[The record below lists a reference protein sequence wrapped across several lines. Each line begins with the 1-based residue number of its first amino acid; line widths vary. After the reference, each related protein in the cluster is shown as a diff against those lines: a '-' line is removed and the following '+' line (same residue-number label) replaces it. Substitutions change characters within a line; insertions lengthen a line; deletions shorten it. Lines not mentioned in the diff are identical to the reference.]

1 MPGISG
7 RQIAAAR
14 ALADISQD
22 DLAARARIPL
32 ADLMRLEAYGAALLP
47 NDTHT
52 DAIRNALDSFGTIF
66 VAVFIPE
73 DGRQG
78 AGVRLKFSRQ
88 DVKQI
93 SRLENEGGPVADD
106 DVP

>member
-1 MPGISG
+1 MAGISG

-14 ALADISQD
+14 T
-22 DLAARARIPL
+22 L
-32 ADLMRLEAYGAALLP
+32 ADLSQEDLADRARVPLTELLRLEAYGAALLP
-47 NDTHT
+47 DDAHT
-52 DAIRNALDSFGTIF
+52 DAIRNALDSFG
-66 VAVFIPE
+66 AVFVPE
-73 DGRQG
+73 GNGLG

-93 SRLENEGGPVADD
+93 SRLESEGGPAADG

>member
-14 ALADISQD
+14 ALADISQE
-22 DLAARARIPL
+22 DLAAEARIPL
-32 ADLMRLEAYGAALLP
+32 ADLMRLEVYGAALLP

-52 DAIRNALDSFGTIF
+52 DAIRHALDSFGTIF
-66 VAVFIPE
+66 VPE
-73 DGRQG
+73 GHGLG

-93 SRLENEGGPVADD
+93 SRLENEGGPAADD

>member
-14 ALADISQD
+14 ALADISQE
-22 DLAARARIPL
+22 DLSTRARIPL

-47 NDTHT
+47 SDAHT

-66 VAVFIPE
+66 VPE
-73 DGRQG
+73 GHGLG
-78 AGVRLKFSRQ
+78 AGVRLKFSRL

-93 SRLENEGGPVADD
+93 SRLENEGGRAADD

>member
-1 MPGISG
+1 MPETSG

-14 ALADISQD
+14 AMADISQKN
-22 DLAARARIPL
+22 LANRAHISIAELKR
-32 ADLMRLEAYGAALLP
+32 MEAYGAALLP
-47 NDTHT
+47 DDART
-52 DAIRNALDSFGTIF
+52 DAVRTALESFGAIF
-66 VAVFIPE
+66 VPE
-73 DGRQG
+73 GNGLG

-93 SRLENEGGPVADD
+93 SRLESEGGIAADD

>member
-1 MPGISG
+1 MAGISG

-14 ALADISQD
+14 ALADISQE
-22 DLAARARIPL
+22 DLANRARIL
-32 ADLMRLEAYGAALLP
+32 LTELMRLEAYGAALLP
-47 NDTHT
+47 DDAHT
-52 DAIRNALDSFGTIF
+52 EAVRNALDSFGAVF
-66 VAVFIPE
+66 VAE
-73 DGRQG
+73 GHGLG

-93 SRLENEGGPVADD
+93 SRLENEGGPAADD

>member
-14 ALADISQD
+14 ALADISQQ
-22 DLAARARIPL
+22 DLAHRTRISL
-32 ADLMRLEAYGAALLP
+32 AELMRLEAYGAALLP
-47 NDTHT
+47 DDGHT
-52 DAIRNALDSFGTIF
+52 DAIRNALESFGAIF
-66 VAVFIPE
+66 VPE
-73 DGRQG
+73 GNGLG
-78 AGVRLKFSRQ
+78 AGVRLKFSRL

-93 SRLENEGGPVADD
+93 SRLENEGGPAADD

>member
-14 ALADISQD
+14 ALADMQ
-22 DLAARARIPL
+22 DLAGRARIPL
-32 ADLMRLEAYGAALLP
+32 ADLLRLEAYGAALLP
-47 NDTHT
+47 DDAHT
-52 DAIRNALDSFGTIF
+52 EAIRNALDSFGAVF
-66 VAVFIPE
+66 VAE
-73 DGRQG
+73 GHGLG

-93 SRLENEGGPVADD
+93 GRLENEGGPAADD

>member
-1 MPGISG
+1 MSKISG

-14 ALADISQD
+14 ALADISQQ
-22 DLAARARIPL
+22 DLASRAKIPL
-32 ADLMRLEAYGAALLP
+32 PDLLRLEAYGAALLP
-47 NDTHT
+47 DDKHT
-52 DAIRNALDSFGTIF
+52 DAIRNALENFG
-66 VAVFIPE
+66 AVFVPE
-73 DGRQG
+73 GHGLG

-93 SRLENEGGPVADD
+93 SRLESEGGPARDD

>member
-1 MPGISG
+1 MAGISG

-14 ALADISQD
+14 ALTDISQE

-47 NDTHT
+47 SNAHR
-52 DAIRNALDSFGTIF
+52 DALRNALESFG
-66 VAVFIPE
+66 AVFVPE
-73 DGRQG
+73 GNGLG

-88 DVKQI
+88 DAKQI
-93 SRLENEGGPVADD
+93 GRLENEGGPAADD

>member
-14 ALADISQD
+14 ALADISQQ
-22 DLAARARIPL
+22 DLAGRARIPL
-32 ADLMRLEAYGAALLP
+32 ADLPRLEAYGAALLP
-47 NDTHT
+47 DDVHT
-52 DAIRNALDSFGTIF
+52 EAIRNALDSFGAVF
-66 VAVFIPE
+66 VAE
-73 DGRQG
+73 GHG
-78 AGVRLKFSRQ
+78 LGSGVRLKFSRQ

-93 SRLENEGGPVADD
+93 GRLENEGGPAADD

>member
-14 ALADISQD
+14 ALADISQK
-22 DLAARARIPL
+22 DLADRARIPL
-32 ADLMRLEAYGAALLP
+32 AELLRLEAYGAALLP
-47 NDTHT
+47 D
-52 DAIRNALDSFGTIF
+52 DARAEAIRSALESFGAIF
-66 VAVFIPE
+66 VPE
-73 DGRQG
+73 GGGLG

-93 SRLENEGGPVADD
+93 SRLEGEGGPARDD

>member
-1 MPGISG
+1 MSKISG

-14 ALADISQD
+14 ALADISQQ
-22 DLAARARIPL
+22 DLASRARIPFD
-32 ADLMRLEAYGAALLP
+32 DLLRLEAYGAALLP
-47 NDTHT
+47 DDKHT
-52 DAIRNALDSFGTIF
+52 EAIRNALESFG
-66 VAVFIPE
+66 AVFVPE
-73 DGRQG
+73 GHGLG

-93 SRLENEGGPVADD
+93 SRLEGEGGPARDD

>member
-14 ALADISQD
+14 ALADISQEA
-22 DLAARARIPL
+22 LARKARIAL
-32 ADLMRLEAYGAALLP
+32 ADLLRLEAYGAAWLP
-47 NDTHT
+47 NDASTE
-52 DAIRNALDSFGTIF
+52 AIRNALDSFG
-66 VAVFIPE
+66 AVLLPE
-73 DGRQG
+73 GHGLG

-88 DVKQI
+88 DVKQL
-93 SRLENEGGPVADD
+93 SRLENEGGPARDD

>member
-1 MPGISG
+1 MTKISG

-14 ALADISQD
+14 ALADISQQ
-22 DLAARARIPL
+22 DLAGRARIPL
-32 ADLMRLEAYGAALLP
+32 ADLLRLESYGAALLP
-47 NDTHT
+47 DDAHAE
-52 DAIRNALDSFGTIF
+52 AIRNALDSFG
-66 VAVFIPE
+66 AVFVPE
-73 DGRQG
+73 GHGLG

-93 SRLENEGGPVADD
+93 SRLENEGGPAADD

>member
-14 ALADISQD
+14 ALADISQK
-22 DLAARARIPL
+22 DLADKARIPL
-32 ADLMRLEAYGAALLP
+32 ADLLRLEAYGAALLP
-47 NDTHT
+47 EDAHA
-52 DAIRNALDSFGTIF
+52 DAIRSALESFGAIF
-66 VAVFIPE
+66 VPE
-73 DGRQG
+73 GHGLG
-78 AGVRLKFSRQ
+78 AGVRLKFSRL

-93 SRLENEGGPVADD
+93 SRLENEGGPAADD

>member
-14 ALADISQD
+14 ALADISQK
-22 DLAARARIPL
+22 DLADKARIPL
-32 ADLMRLEAYGAALLP
+32 ADLLRLEAYGAALLP
-47 NDTHT
+47 E
-52 DAIRNALDSFGTIF
+52 DAHAGAICSALDSFGAIF
-66 VAVFIPE
+66 VPE
-73 DGRQG
+73 GHG
-78 AGVRLKFSRQ
+78 LGSGVRLKFSRL

-93 SRLENEGGPVADD
+93 SRLENEGGPAADD

>member
-1 MPGISG
+1 MTQISG

-14 ALADISQD
+14 ALADISQQ
-22 DLAARARIPL
+22 DLADRARISL
-32 ADLMRLEAYGAALLP
+32 AELLRLEAYGAALLP
-47 NDTHT
+47 DDAQTV
-52 DAIRNALDSFGTIF
+52 AIRNALESFGAIF
-66 VAVFIPE
+66 VPE
-73 DGRQG
+73 GKDLG

-93 SRLENEGGPVADD
+93 SRLENEGGPAADD